1 MKYIKWFM
9 PFGMV
14 SAVFYFI
21 HVFLGQM
28 MWKEYNPI
36 TTDISSLT
44 ANGAPNAG
52 LLRIFTTIYGICFLL
67 FTFGML
73 VKAFQ
78 EYHKITKIGFVLFF
92 IMALSTVV
100 GYNLFP
106 LTGDKMVMNFQNMMH
121 IIVTVVVVFATI
133 LSFFFIAIGYLRKE
147 KFRKNISYRCHIDND
162 FGATH
167 VTSCRF
173 YFEA

>member
-52 LLRIFTTIYGICFLL
+52 LLRIFTTIYGIRFLL

-121 IIVTVVVVFATI
+121 IIVTVMVVFATI
-133 LSFFFIAIGYLRKE
+133 LSFFFIAIGYRRKE

-167 VTSCRF
+167 VTFCRF